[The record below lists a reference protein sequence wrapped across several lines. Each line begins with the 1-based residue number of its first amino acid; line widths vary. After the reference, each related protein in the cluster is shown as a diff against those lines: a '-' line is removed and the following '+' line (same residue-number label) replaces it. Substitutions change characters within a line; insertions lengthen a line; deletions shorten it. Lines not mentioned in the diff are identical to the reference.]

1 MKKGILFLCTGNSCR
16 SQMAEG
22 LTRHYLGEYFDV
34 FSAGTRPKG
43 IDAHAIKVMAEI
55 GIDISAQN
63 SKSVDKLNSKEFDLV
78 ITMCDEAKESCPV
91 FPGRAEIVHLGF
103 KDPADAEGSDE
114 EISKVFRK
122 VRNEIQESLLG
133 YLKEKFSLAQ
143 ER

>member
-1 MKKGILFLCTGNSCR
+1 
-16 SQMAEG
+16 MAEG

-63 SKSVDKLNSKEFDLV
+63 SKSVDKLISKEFDLV

-91 FPGRAEIVHLGF
+91 FPGNTEIVHLSF
-103 KDPADAEGSDE
+103 IDAADATGRDE
-114 EISKVFRK
+114 EILKVFRK
-122 VRNEIQESLLG
+122 VRNDIQERLLG
-133 YLKEKFSLAQ
+133 YLKEKYSLAQ
-143 ER
+143 ES